1 MIILQFD
8 DAYYHWGLLAIQ
20 SLWLHESKTPVLC
33 NTANLTESQI
43 GELKNAHQGVSVTNG
58 VSFARTHADQM
69 AARKPFVILHAMDC
83 YPEARWYA
91 LLDADF
97 LIRRPLGSLW
107 SFVDKYPAALFV
119 TDGYENGRYY
129 RQLITPS
136 GIVLVRPDARRL
148 IDCWAKWHNYE
159 RPLYS
164 IAPGEWY
171 WDQITLAEAWIE
183 SGIPCAKIPLE
194 TYADDVLRDNSAI
207 WSANV
212 GDRKQEYYERFRDEY
227 RRQRTEL
234 IPAEAS
240 LR

>member
-8 DAYYHWGLLAIQ
+8 DAYYHWGLLALQ
-20 SLWLHESKTPVLC
+20 SLSLHEPKTPVLC
-33 NTANLTESQI
+33 NTANLTESQT
-43 GELKNAHQGVSVTNG
+43 GELESAHQRVSVTNG
-58 VSFARTHADQM
+58 VSSVRTHADQM
-69 AARKPFVILHAMDC
+69 AARKPFVMLHAMNC
-83 YPEARWYA
+83 YPDAPWYA

-97 LIRRPLGSLW
+97 LIRRPLASLW
-107 SFVDKYPAALFV
+107 SFLDKYAAALFI
-119 TDGYENGRYY
+119 TDGYENGKYY

-183 SGIPCAKIPLE
+183 SGIRCARIPLE
-194 TYADDVLRDNSAI
+194 IYADDSLRDDSAI
-207 WSANV
+207 WHANV
-212 GDRKQEYYERFRDEY
+212 GDLKPEYYERFREEF
-227 RRQRTEL
+227 RRQCSEL
-234 IPAEAS
+234 IPSEAS
-240 LR
+240 IR